1 MAWDIL
7 YIYQINTYLGP
18 LNMVIYNTKKNFAFI
33 KFKQLAN
40 LIIIKIKEILVEA
53 HNSISLVER
62 YYILLQYAYK
72 II

>member
-1 MAWDIL
+1 
-7 YIYQINTYLGP
+7 
-18 LNMVIYNTKKNFAFI
+18 MVIYNTKRNFIFI

-40 LIIIKIKEILVEA
+40 LIAIKIKKVLVEA
-53 HNSISLVER
+53 HNSVGLVKR